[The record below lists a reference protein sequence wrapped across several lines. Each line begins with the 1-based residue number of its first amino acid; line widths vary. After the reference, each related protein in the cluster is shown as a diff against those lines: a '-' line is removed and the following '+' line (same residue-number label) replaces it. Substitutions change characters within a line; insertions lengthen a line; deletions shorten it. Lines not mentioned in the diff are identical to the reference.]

1 MESEFKKIL
10 LEETYRTGKSNGL
23 RKRKYIVNH
32 NCFEK
37 IDKESSINLIL

>member
-32 NCFEK
+32 K
-37 IDKESSINLIL
+37 